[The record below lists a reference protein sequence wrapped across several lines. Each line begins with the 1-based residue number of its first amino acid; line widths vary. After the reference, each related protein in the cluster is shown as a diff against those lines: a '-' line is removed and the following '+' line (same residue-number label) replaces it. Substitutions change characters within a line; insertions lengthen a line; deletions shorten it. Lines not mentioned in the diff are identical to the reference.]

1 MSAPLQPGMV
11 AEADGVFFITIANG
25 DRKSLAYAV
34 ERLIAVL
41 DALEPDPDLEDG
53 PDAEPSL
60 GWPEHR
66 GIAQLDKSVSHDDDR
81 EEENEHGGDVCDE
94 PHDAADCGDDEP
106 NLGSRELCSQW
117 KDMQALGLIDMDAT
131 DPNDT
136 DGISVMGGIPFDFR
150 GDGNA
155 IGKALVREAG
165 PRIEPYGETIGERA
179 RLLPDGTTMMT
190 FVPAQSGYAVK
201 TVKRR
206 RIDTSR

>member
-1 MSAPLQPGMV
+1 MP
-11 AEADGVFFITIANG
+11 
-25 DRKSLAYAV
+25 
-34 ERLIAVL
+34 
-41 DALEPDPDLEDG
+41 
-53 PDAEPSL
+53 
-60 GWPEHR
+60 
-66 GIAQLDKSVSHDDDR
+66 HDDDR

-117 KDMQALGLIDMDAT
+117 RDMQALGLFDMDAT

-136 DGISVMGGIPFDFR
+136 DGISVMGGIPLDFQ

-165 PRIEPYGETIGERA
+165 PRIEPCSKMIGERA

-190 FVPAQSGYAVK
+190 FVSAQSGYAVK